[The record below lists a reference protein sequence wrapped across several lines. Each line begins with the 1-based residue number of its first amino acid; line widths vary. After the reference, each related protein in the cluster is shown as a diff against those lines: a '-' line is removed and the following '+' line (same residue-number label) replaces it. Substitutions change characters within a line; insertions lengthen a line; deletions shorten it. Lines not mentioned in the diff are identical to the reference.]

1 VTLNDAGL
9 FQGHE
14 STILVHGLQGTAAE
28 LGADKFAEFW
38 HPDAL
43 VLKVRGDRALDHLG
57 DVTTDTAFFL
67 GQTGTVD
74 FAAGAD
80 AGSSNTA
87 DACHK
92 KVFLLELRDAEN
104 GDPSGHVKTNPHK
117 FRLKF
122 LQPVFSK
129 EVQPAL
135 DVSEDDL
142 FVLVVHQQMVGLG
155 VIVVG
160 F

>member
-1 VTLNDAGL
+1 MA
-9 FQGHE
+9 
-14 STILVHGLQGTAAE
+14 
-28 LGADKFAEFW
+28 
-38 HPDAL
+38 
-43 VLKVRGDRALDHLG
+43 
-57 DVTTDTAFFL
+57 TDTAFFL
-67 GQTGTVD
+67 GQTGTVN

-92 KVFLLELRDAEN
+92 KVFLLELRDAED

-122 LQPVFSK
+122 LQSVFP
-129 EVQPAL
+129 EQVQPAL

-142 FVLVVHQQMVGLG
+142 FLFVVHQQVVGFG

-160 F
+160 FRGPAGDAGDETTDV